1 MKIKKI
7 SRILHN
13 CETVKNKRILKHTS
27 PYSQKETIQKFAFD
41 QLHSSQ
47 QMVMMMM
54 MMMMMTMMKIRAMK
68 IKRTTAILAK
78 KKKKGYHN
86 YLHFSDI

>member
-7 SRILHN
+7 SRILPN

-78 KKKKGYHN
+78 KKKGYHN

>member
-7 SRILHN
+7 SRILPN

-68 IKRTTAILAK
+68 INGQRPFLL

>member
-1 MKIKKI
+1 MP
-7 SRILHN
+7 S
-13 CETVKNKRILKHTS
+13 CETVKNKRILKYTS
-27 PYSQKETIQKFAFD
+27 PYSQKETIQKCAFD

-47 QMVMMMM
+47 QMVMMM

-78 KKKKGYHN
+78 KKDYHN

>member
-1 MKIKKI
+1 MP
-7 SRILHN
+7 S
-13 CETVKNKRILKHTS
+13 CETVKNKRILKYTS
-27 PYSQKETIQKFAFD
+27 PYSQKETIQKFTFH

-78 KKKKGYHN
+78 KKR
-86 YLHFSDI
+86 LPQLFAFL